1 MYEKHG
7 FGWLLY
13 APLELFTKK
22 RTGNRNNSQSFLLWK
37 QFKTKKDKT
46 LIGKEKE
53 WRIKKLYVGK
63 THSLPSTT
71 PYLSLQYKV

>member
-1 MYEKHG
+1 MAFVRPIGIVYEIK
-7 FGWLLY
+7 
-13 APLELFTKK
+13 E
-22 RTGNRNNSQSFLLWK
+22 RNRNNSQSFLLWK

>member
-1 MYEKHG
+1 MAFVRPIGIVYEIKDSN
-7 FGWLLY
+7 
-13 APLELFTKK
+13 KNK
-22 RTGNRNNSQSFLLWK
+22 SQYFLLWK
-37 QFKTKKDKT
+37 QKKKKKDKT

-53 WRIKKLYVGK
+53 WRIKKLYIGK

>member
-1 MYEKHG
+1 MAFVRPIGIVYEIKD
-7 FGWLLY
+7 
-13 APLELFTKK
+13 
-22 RTGNRNNSQSFLLWK
+22 RNRNNSQSFLLWK

-53 WRIKKLYVGK
+53 RRIKKLYIGK